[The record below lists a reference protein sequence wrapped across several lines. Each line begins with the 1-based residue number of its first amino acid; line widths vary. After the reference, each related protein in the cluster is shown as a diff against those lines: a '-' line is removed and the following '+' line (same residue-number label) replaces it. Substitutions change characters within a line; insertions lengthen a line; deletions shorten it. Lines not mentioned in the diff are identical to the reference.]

1 MKDLK
6 CKKHPKYKGKKKP
19 SCECFSCLEMYLF
32 LHKKPRFLP
41 KPTLIIKDKSKY
53 NRKEK
58 HKGKIHEK

>member
-19 SCECFSCLEMYLF
+19 SYECVSCLEIYF
-32 LHKKPRFLP
+32 SLHKKPRILP

-58 HKGKIHEK
+58 HKGKIDEK